1 MLESGDMQDSKMPA
15 SKKETQDKLSSSVY
29 IIFLVVIG
37 DLLGFTVIQTLMPY
51 IFEYYDANEKDY
63 LYHWM
68 KGKIHHF
75 QDLFGVPDEFNKV
88 LFGTF
93 IASVFSALQ
102 FLVSPIFGFLSDVY
116 GRKTMLIVSMI
127 GIAISY
133 VIGSISVYFYLFI
146 IARITG
152 GLSQASISLSAAII
166 TDLYSEKNRSKGMA
180 LFGIV
185 YTVGFNIGPVIGAVF
200 VSQGV
205 KCSQNF
211 YFLPTIFALIM
222 TIIDIF
228 LLVFCFKESL
238 PKEKR
243 ALFVG
248 QGLPKAFQFINPFSL
263 FSFNPVINIRPSEKW
278 TLKKLGLTYFS
289 FLFIYSGLKYS
300 LTFLIHAHFKL
311 TSIQQGK
318 MYLFSALIMI
328 LIQCFYVRRI
338 PPGKEIKSATV
349 GVFLTIPAFVLIAIS
364 SSVEILYIGLALH
377 AYSSATVV
385 PCLTTIASKFGS
397 TNQKGTVLGIF
408 RSLGSLAR
416 TFGPLVSIIAYWS
429 LIPTFSYC
437 IGGLLLIV
445 PLILILNLSK
455 ELPTIAEKGN

>member
-116 GRKTMLIVSMI
+116 GRKTMLIVSM
-127 GIAISY
+127 
-133 VIGSISVYFYLFI
+133 
-146 IARITG
+146 
-152 GLSQASISLSAAII
+152 
-166 TDLYSEKNRSKGMA
+166 A

-289 FLFIYSGLKYS
+289 FLFIYSG
-300 LTFLIHAHFKL
+300 
-311 TSIQQGK
+311 IQQGK

-416 TFGPLVSIIAYWS
+416 TFGPLVSIIGVLKS
-429 LIPTFSYC
+429 C
-437 IGGLLLIV
+437 IFQRR
-445 PLILILNLSK
+445 
-455 ELPTIAEKGN
+455 AECYVMACKSATYNKCDLVHSNAVTR